1 MNELITIHGVRGY
14 VDKGTAY
21 ISLEDVARGLG
32 FVDNSKGTEYIRWA
46 TVRGYLSEIGFSQE
60 VAKDAFIP
68 ENIFYR
74 LAMKAKNETAEIF
87 QAKVADEILPS
98 IRKHGMYA
106 TDELLDNPDLLIQ
119 VATELKKAREE
130 KKLLEETIEQQ
141 KPQVLFAQSVTAS
154 TTSILV
160 ADMAKILKKNGIE
173 IGEIRLWEW
182 LRNNGYVI
190 KEKGRSYN
198 MPTQR
203 SMNLKIMEIKEGTYI
218 NSKGVSKI
226 TKTTLVTGKGQV
238 YFVNKFL
245 KEKEESLCLTR

>member
-1 MNELITIHGVRGY
+1 MNELITVHGVKGY

-21 ISLEDVARGLG
+21 INLEDAARGLG
-32 FVDNSKGTEYIRWA
+32 FTQEKDGAEYVRWV
-46 TVRGYLSEIGFSQE
+46 TVNAYLADLKFSQH
-60 VAKDAFIP
+60 VGKDTFIP

-74 LAMKAKNETAEIF
+74 LAMKAKNETAEAF

-130 KKLLEETIEQQ
+130 KKLLEETVERQ
-141 KPQVLFAQSVTAS
+141 KPKVLFAESVTAS
-154 TTSILV
+154 STSILI
-160 ADMAKILKKNGIE
+160 ADLAKILKKNGIE

-190 KEKGRSYN
+190 KEKGRSRN
-198 MPTQR
+198 MPTQK
-203 SMNLKIMEIKEGTYI
+203 SMELKIMEIKEGTYI
-218 NSKGVSKI
+218 NSKGESKI

-245 KEKEESLCLTR
+245 VA

>member
-1 MNELITIHGVRGY
+1 MNELIKIQTNETGQAVSARELHDRLGISKHFTDWFKQQSERLGLTEGEGFITFRGE
-14 VDKGTAY
+14 T
-21 ISLEDVARGLG
+21 
-32 FVDNSKGTEYIRWA
+32 
-46 TVRGYLSEIGFSQE
+46 SEIGGRPSTDYIIPLDI
-60 VAKDAFIP
+60 AKH
-68 ENIFYR
+68 
-74 LAMKAKNETAEIF
+74 LAMISGGENAYKIREYFIQVEKAWNSPEMVMARSLEYAAKQLSGYKAKLEHAE
-87 QAKVADEILPS
+87 
-98 IRKHGMYA
+98 
-106 TDELLDNPDLLIQ
+106 LI
-119 VATELKKAREE
+119 
-130 KKLLEETIEQQ
+130 IEQQ

-226 TKTTLVTGKGQV
+226 AKTTLVTGKGQV